1 LKSQKYLRIVK
12 WVWII
17 AVILAGSYYLITN
30 WDKMI
35 QFFALVPKRNLFL
48 SAFFLLL
55 GKLCLVFLPKF
66 SLEKEGFK
74 LSYFQVFFIVTI
86 TQLGKYIPGGVWHF
100 VGRYNAYQNQD
111 ISIKKSTKAI
121 LSENIWLLS
130 GAIAVGTLFG
140 LSSKLGHE
148 LLSSIKFPTQ
158 STYLIIYGIVIFLFW
173 IALLIIYE
181 SFLNRKFPTIHLSSI
196 IKLISFQF
204 VTWTFLGISFLFI
217 FPEFSMNIAPDVIF
231 GYSISWA
238 IGYVIVFAPGGIG
251 IREGALVWIFSSL
264 FITGD
269 ILIYSTVHRFL
280 YVAVEFIMGFF
291 SLVARP
297 SLITKTNNND
307 LET

>member
-1 LKSQKYLRIVK
+1 
-12 WVWII
+12 
-17 AVILAGSYYLITN
+17 
-30 WDKMI
+30 MI

-48 SAFFLLL
+48 SALFVLM

-74 LSYFQVFFIVTI
+74 LSYLQVFFIVTI

-121 LSENIWLLS
+121 ISENIWLLS

-140 LSSKLGHE
+140 INSKLGHE
-148 LLSSIKFPTQ
+148 LLSGIKFPTQ
-158 STYLIIYGIVIFLFW
+158 STYLIIYAIVISLCW

-181 SFLNRKFPTIHLSSI
+181 SFLNQKFPTIHLSSI
-196 IKLISFQF
+196 IKLISVQF
-204 VTWTFLGISFLFI
+204 VTWTFLGISFLLI
-217 FPEFSMNIAPDVIF
+217 FPEFSMAIAPDVIF

-238 IGYVIVFAPGGIG
+238 IGYVMVFAPGGIG

-264 FITGD
+264 FITED

-291 SLVARP
+291 SMVARP
-297 SLITKTNNND
+297 SLITKSNNND
-307 LET
+307 LVT